1 LAVPRQLRIQY
12 EGNLS
17 LVELG
22 VIGVRRFFAMIW
34 IADAHDDDGKR
45 FVVRA
50 EEKLSAAL
58 RD

>member
-1 LAVPRQLRIQY
+1 MPRQLRIQY

-34 IADAHDDDGKR
+34 I
-45 FVVRA
+45 
-50 EEKLSAAL
+50 EKIF
-58 RD
+58 